1 MSVARFSAFFSHA
14 FSVHWPMEHRLTNS
28 TRVRHLK
35 SLHNQG
41 MFADNSLRLL
51 LWRRTYSSF
60 LVAYILC
67 KIELE
72 RVHAINVAHINFLPT
87 ICLAVIALQIK
98 WEYSVECFPF
108 SKQTSHVNGISS
120 DIVKRLSKFFFISKT
135 RNWLSYFHGNSFMNE
150 VSKKSANYSKIWI
163 VIFKKTWFT
172 RWEDSKL
179 NEFMRKNFAP
189 AVKNICF
196 PLRKYKRN
204 FQNWP

>member
-28 TRVRHLK
+28 TTVRHLK

-41 MFADNSLRLL
+41 MFADNFLRLL

-72 RVHAINVAHINFLPT
+72 RVHAINVAHSNFFPT
-87 ICLAVIALQIK
+87 ICFAVIALQIK
-98 WEYSVECFPF
+98 WKYFDECFPF

-120 DIVKRLSKFFFISKT
+120 DIVKLLSKFFFKSKT
-135 RNWLSYFHGNSFMNE
+135 RNWLSYFHGNSFMNQ
-150 VSKKSANYSKIWI
+150 VSKKVPTIQ
-163 VIFKKTWFT
+163 
-172 RWEDSKL
+172 
-179 NEFMRKNFAP
+179 
-189 AVKNICF
+189 
-196 PLRKYKRN
+196 KYE
-204 FQNWP
+204 